1 MSKTRK
7 SDAVREM
14 VKSDSRRD
22 SLGVINM
29 FLVAGGLLL
38 AYHFFAVSES
48 AEPVSHSGAAR
59 GIVVVDSKAVLQG
72 FMDVMQERI
81 ADGQEF
87 TEGQL
92 NMSGQDFAVEYM
104 RAVKKYR
111 DAGFLVIDKQ
121 YALGVPEASEI
132 TLEIGEALGLNVT
145 PTADPFAAPALK

>member
-1 MSKTRK
+1 MSKTKKRGANGAAAK
-7 SDAVREM
+7 PESV
-14 VKSDSRRD
+14 RD

-38 AYHFFAVSES
+38 AYHFFAVSQS
-48 AEPVSHSGAAR
+48 AEPEYHSGAAR

-81 ADGQEF
+81 AEGQQF
-87 TEGQL
+87 TEGEL

-132 TLEIGEALGLNVT
+132 TLEIGEALGLVVT
-145 PTADPFAAPALK
+145 PTADPFAAPALN